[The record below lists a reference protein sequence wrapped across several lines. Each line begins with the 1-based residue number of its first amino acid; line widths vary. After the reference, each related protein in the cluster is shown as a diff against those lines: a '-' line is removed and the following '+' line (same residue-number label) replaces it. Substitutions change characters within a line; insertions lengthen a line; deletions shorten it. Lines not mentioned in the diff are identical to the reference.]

1 MMDTVADDAR
11 RGDPYHLERFVKA
24 QSPVYADVLAELRR
38 GRKASHWMWFVFPQ
52 IAGLGGSPAAIRY
65 AIGSLAEAR
74 AYLDHPVL
82 GTRLR
87 ECCEI
92 LLGLDP
98 RTAEEIFGYPDV
110 LKLRSSLTLFARAAE
125 RPETV
130 FAAMLAK
137 YYDGTPD
144 ARTLELIGN

>member
-1 MMDTVADDAR
+1 MTDDLF
-11 RGDPYHLERFVKA
+11 DLDRFVQA
-24 QSPVYADVLAELRR
+24 QADSYACALAELRA
-38 GRKASHWMWFVFPQ
+38 GRKRSHWMWFVFPQ
-52 IAGLGGSPAAIRY
+52 IAGLGGSPTAIRY

-82 GTRLR
+82 GTRLS

-92 LLGLDP
+92 LLGLDG

-130 FAAMLAK
+130 FAAVLAK

-144 ARTLELIGN
+144 ARTLELIGK